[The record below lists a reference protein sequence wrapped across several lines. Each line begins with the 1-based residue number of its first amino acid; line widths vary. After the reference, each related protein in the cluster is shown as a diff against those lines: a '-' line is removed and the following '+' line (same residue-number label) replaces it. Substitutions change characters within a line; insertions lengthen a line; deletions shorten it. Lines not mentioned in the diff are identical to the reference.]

1 MRWSAAV
8 CLAGAIVI
16 AVPTPALVAVIGA
29 AAQSKPLDQPF
40 TLKPGESASIG
51 AERVQVAFER
61 VLSDS
66 RCPRDVQ
73 CIQAGEAVVRVQLTI
88 PGRERQMLDLST
100 SRDRETANVGSYTLS
115 LTALDPVPL
124 ASKPTKPAD
133 YRATLVLRRN

>member
-1 MRWSAAV
+1 
-8 CLAGAIVI
+8 
-16 AVPTPALVAVIGA
+16 
-29 AAQSKPLDQPF
+29 
-40 TLKPGESASIG
+40 
-51 AERVQVAFER
+51 
-61 VLSDS
+61 
-66 RCPRDVQ
+66 VQ

-115 LTALDPVPL
+115 LTSLDPVPL